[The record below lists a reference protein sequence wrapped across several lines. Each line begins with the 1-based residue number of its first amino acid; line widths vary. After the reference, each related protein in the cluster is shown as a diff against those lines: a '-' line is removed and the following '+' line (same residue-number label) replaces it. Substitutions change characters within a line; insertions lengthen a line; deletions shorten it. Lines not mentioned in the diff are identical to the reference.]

1 MDDIEF
7 YKKNT
12 VNINLSMTGVN
23 LTGATVYFTVKEE
36 ADDVASDTT
45 ALIKKDV
52 TSHTDPTH
60 GITTVVLTPTDT
72 NVTPGKYG
80 YDIKLKKA
88 SGEQTTIKVGKCNI
102 LSAFTNRG

>member
-12 VNINLSMTGVN
+12 VNINLSMTGVD
-23 LTGATVYFTVKEE
+23 LTGATIYFTVKEE
-36 ADDVASDTT
+36 TDEVASDTS

-52 TSHTDPTH
+52 TDHTDPTH
-60 GITTVVLTPTDT
+60 GITTIALTPSDT
-72 NVTPGKYG
+72 NVIPGKYG

-88 SGEQTTIKVGKCNI
+88 NGDQTTIKVGACNI
-102 LSAFTNRG
+102 LDVYTNRG